1 MLIREKNGNKEILAE
16 CTLMV
21 GNQIELIFRDM
32 GIIFNL
38 IDTDSAVSSFR
49 QYIVNNIMD
58 MYHNRNYLLTNS
70 YNRSRFIIG

>member
-16 CTLMV
+16 CTLMI
-21 GNQIELIFRDM
+21 GKQMELIFRDM

-49 QYIVNNIMD
+49 QYIVNNMMD

>member
-1 MLIREKNGNKEILAE
+1 MIGKQ
-16 CTLMV
+16 M
-21 GNQIELIFRDM
+21 ELIFRDM

-49 QYIVNNIMD
+49 QYIVNNMMD